1 MSLDTHTALPAHL
14 SGSTTERPVWARPTT
29 TVEETFLTAPRI
41 ALLHGFES
49 ADVYRNGQ
57 NSWSPTG
64 WRRLDERPLRVD
76 NPVRRQT
83 ADDTRWDDRLRH
95 HSSWMMA
102 VTDGSRTVL
111 LGCLEGDTPRL
122 HADRDLLAA
131 WTETNRPG
139 MWVLITSQNE
149 DDAFARYRELLADRY
164 GSLTQHPGKVWS
176 SWYSFYEG
184 ISRTDLDRIVPGL
197 PAFGVDTV
205 QLDDG
210 WEKIVGDWQP
220 NGKFAA
226 GMRDTA
232 SSITDHGMR
241 PGLWIAPFIALPS
254 ADIVQR
260 NPQMILRS
268 ADGAP
273 VIAGSNWG
281 TGYYTFDF
289 TRPDARDFLAETIGR
304 AVHDWGF
311 TYLKLDFINAGAV
324 EGVRGEEVDR
334 EAAYRSALQ
343 VVRQAAGDD
352 TYLLGSGAPIFPSL
366 GIVNA
371 VRTGP
376 DVAPMW
382 DNYASDDP
390 SDAMARNAVFNGVNR
405 LWMRDLIG
413 IDPDVVYFRRQR
425 NLLNA
430 EQMQWL
436 QDCAI
441 LSDFRAVSDPPEWL
455 DDHEQAAMRE
465 FFTGDAETERV
476 DRYRYRIGS
485 RLVDFEP
492 AINGESGQYAM

>member
-1 MSLDTHTALPAHL
+1 MSLDTHVSVPMNLT
-14 SGSTTERPVWARPTT
+14 GSVSERPTWARPTEA
-29 TVEETFLTAPRI
+29 VEETFLTASRVS
-41 ALLHGFES
+41 LLHGF
-49 ADVYRNGQ
+49 ATGDVYRNGQ

-64 WRRLDERPLRVD
+64 WRRLDEEPLRVE

-83 ADDTRWDDRLRH
+83 ADDTRWDDPQRH
-95 HSSWMMA
+95 HSSWMMV
-102 VTDGSRTVL
+102 VTDGSRTLL

-131 WTETNRPG
+131 WTETERPAT
-139 MWVLITSQNE
+139 WVLITGRQE
-149 DDAFARYRELLADRY
+149 QEVMARYRDLLADRY
-164 GSLTQHPGKVWS
+164 RVLAQHPGMVWS
-176 SWYSFYEG
+176 SWYSFYEE
-184 ISRTDLDRIVPGL
+184 ISRADLDRIVPQL
-197 PAFGVDTV
+197 PSFGIDTV

-210 WEKIVGDWQP
+210 WEKMVGDWQP
-220 NGKFAA
+220 NEKFTA

-232 SSITDHGMR
+232 TSIIDQGMR

-254 ADIVQR
+254 SEIVQR
-260 NPQMILRS
+260 NPQMLLRN
-268 ADGAP
+268 ADGSP
-273 VIAGSNWG
+273 VIAGSNWD

-289 TRPDARDFLAETIGR
+289 TRSDARDFLVETVHR

-311 TYLKLDFINAGAV
+311 SYLKLDFINAGAV
-324 EGVRGEEVDR
+324 DGVRSQDIDR
-334 EAAYRSALQ
+334 EGAYRSAMESI
-343 VVRQAAGDD
+343 REAAGAD
-352 TYLLGSGAPIFPSL
+352 TYILGSGAPIFPSL

-382 DNYASDDP
+382 ANYASDDP
-390 SDAMARNAVFNGVNR
+390 SDAMASNAVFNGVNR

-413 IDPDVVYFRRQR
+413 LDPDVVYFRRQR

-455 DDHEQAAMRE
+455 DEEERQAMRE
-465 FFTGDAETERV
+465 FFTGTAETEQV
-476 DRYRYRIGS
+476 DRYRFRIGS

-492 AINGESGQYAM
+492 AITGTAGNYAI